1 MSEVRPPASPKLSE
15 ARRATRSIKMPTVYV
30 LQSIRDGKTY
40 LGSTD
45 NFEKRLLQHES
56 GRVISTKH
64 RRPFRVLF
72 TEEFDTLKKAR
83 KRELWYKSGA
93 GRRKLKEYFNNH

>member
-1 MSEVRPPASPKLSE
+1 MNQV
-15 ARRATRSIKMPTVYV
+15 
-30 LQSIRDGKTY
+30 
-40 LGSTD
+40 
-45 NFEKRLLQHES
+45 
-56 GRVISTKH
+56 

-83 KRELWYKSGA
+83 KRESRYKSGA

>member
-1 MSEVRPPASPKLSE
+1 MS
-15 ARRATRSIKMPTVYV
+15 TVYV

-40 LGSTD
+40 VGSTD
-45 NFEKRLLQHES
+45 NFEKRLLQHET
-56 GRVISTKH
+56 GKVIFTKN
-64 RRPFRVLF
+64 RRPFHVLF

-93 GRRKLKEYFNNH
+93 GRRKLKEYFDSR